1 MCVCVCVC
9 DVRAG
14 CYRWKSL
21 GEGWEEGREAG
32 KESSRGG
39 DGREGEERRGEER
52 REKRGEERRKNWVI
66 ADGFGLAGE
75 WSCD

>member
-1 MCVCVCVC
+1 MCVCVCVCVCVC

-32 KESSRGG
+32 KERSRGG
-39 DGREGEERRGEER
+39 DGREGDERRGEEKELGDCR
-52 REKRGEERRKNWVI
+52 WFR
-66 ADGFGLAGE
+66 FGWRVEL
-75 WSCD
+75 

>member
-1 MCVCVCVC
+1 MCVCVC

-21 GEGWEEGREAG
+21 GEGWAGGREAG

-52 REKRGEERRKNWVI
+52 RKNWVI
-66 ADGFGLAGE
+66 ADGFCLAGE